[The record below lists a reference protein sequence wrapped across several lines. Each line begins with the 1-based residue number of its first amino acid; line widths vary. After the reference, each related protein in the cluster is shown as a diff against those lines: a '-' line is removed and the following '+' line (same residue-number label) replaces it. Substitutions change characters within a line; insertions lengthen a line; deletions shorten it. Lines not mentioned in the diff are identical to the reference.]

1 MADSKVRYEITVMR
15 ITTEAKTVPG
25 QWTIVGQEIHER
37 TEKVIDK
44 YGHTPAR
51 KEEVTTKEQIY
62 QQVIDKLELSRLVVA
77 IQQAEEA
84 ALPPKFIYDP
94 AIYDFIPGI
103 GIVPKEISPSAN
115 RTNQGEQ
122 Q

>member
-1 MADSKVRYEITVMR
+1 MNTRYEITVTR
-15 ITTEAKTVPG
+15 ITTEVKSVPG
-25 QWTIVGQEIHER
+25 KWTVVGEEIVESCKEAIS
-37 TEKVIDK
+37 K
-44 YGHTPAR
+44 YGYAPAR

-62 QQVIDKLELSRLVVA
+62 QQVIDRLDLSRLVVA

-84 ALPPKFIYDP
+84 AGIPKFIYDP
-94 AIYDFIPGI
+94 AIYDFIPSI
-103 GIVPKEISPSAN
+103 GIVPKEISPLAN